1 MKNLIKNIKAKA
13 SKLNKKATAVMAAFA
28 ATLMSIVPAYATQ
41 DVTIGDLT
49 NLSVN
54 QLLGKIVGIILTL
67 AQAIGLILLVSGI
80 FQLVMAYKDDNAD
93 AKTRGI
99 QLAIVGVVLI
109 TFKAILQGV
118 GIIG

>member
-1 MKNLIKNIKAKA
+1 MKNLVKKIKNKAV
-13 SKLNKKATAVMAAFA
+13 TAMAALTA
-28 ATLMSIVPAYATQ
+28 ALMTIVPAYATNN
-41 DVTIGDLT
+41 VAIGDLT

-54 QLLGKIVGIILTL
+54 QLLGKIASIILTI
-67 AQAIGLILLVSGI
+67 AQGIGVVLLISGI

-109 TFKAILQGV
+109 TFKALLQGV
-118 GIIG
+118 GILA